1 MKNNVINEEVLT
13 KSPFKDITTNKYETE
28 IKKEQVYNFFK
39 RFLDIVGG
47 GIGIILLIPLTII
60 IYTLSLI
67 KREKGKI
74 FYTQKRIG
82 KNGKVFKMYKY
93 RSMVENADEILEKY
107 LEENED
113 IRNEYK
119 INKKLKND
127 PRVTKVGKFIRKTS
141 IDEFP
146 QFINVLKGEMTLVG
160 PRPYLPKEIE
170 DMGSAYKEIVKV
182 KPGITGY
189 WQVSGRN
196 NVTFEDR
203 LKLDIEYC
211 KIKSLKLDIKI
222 LFSTIK
228 KVIKREGAI

>member
-13 KSPFKDITTNKYETE
+13 KLPFKDITTNKYETE